1 MAISAEKKQG
11 IIKELV
17 EHLQTAPEI
26 SKIIVF
32 WSFLA
37 DDTPNDV
44 DIAIV
49 QNSNLPY
56 LTLAMKFRKLARS
69 VARYLPLDI
78 IPLKNGATDCVMLD
92 EIIQGQVI
100 YER

>member
-1 MAISAEKKQG
+1 MAISTEKKNEL
-11 IIKELV
+11 KRELV
-17 EHLQTAPEI
+17 ERLQMAPEI

-32 WSFLA
+32 GSFLV
-37 DDTPNDV
+37 DDAPNDI

-56 LTLAMKFRKLARS
+56 LTLAMKYRKLTRF
-69 VARYLPLDI
+69 VARQLPLDI
-78 IPLKNGATDCVMLD
+78 IPLKVGVIDCAMMD
-92 EIIQGQVI
+92 AIAQGEVI